1 MFFWNSLAFS
11 LIQRM
16 LAIWYLVPLPFLNP
30 ACISGISQFTYCWSL
45 AWRILR
51 IIMWNVKLSMWNEC
65 HCVAVWAFFGIS
77 LFWDWNENRP
87 LPVLWPLLSFP
98 NLANFSSTKT
108 EEERKVFLDSSSRH
122 NLAQLI
128 DIVFPSSLFFSSE
141 YSYLF
146 FAVKSII
153 FLPHV
158 VGTPCLTPSLCMPH
172 PPNQLLLKAS

>member
-1 MFFWNSLAFS
+1 MFFFLELSCFLYDPAYFGNLISGSFAFS
-11 LIQRM
+11 KSSLY
-16 LAIWYLVPLPFLNP
+16 IWNFSVHILLK
-30 ACISGISQFTYCWSL
+30 S
-45 AWRILR
+45 RILS

-65 HCVAVWAFFGIS
+65 HCVAVWTFFGIS
-77 LFWDWNENRP
+77 LLWDWNENRP

-98 NLANFSSTKT
+98 NLADFSSTKT

-128 DIVFPSSLFFSSE
+128 DIFFPSSLFFSFE
-141 YSYLF
+141 YSYLL

-158 VGTPCLTPSLCMPH
+158 IGTPCLTPSLCMPH
-172 PPNQLLLKAS
+172 PPNQLLIKAS